1 MPILA
6 LLAAAMLAAAAPSPL
21 ETARNQQNRP
31 ALEKLVADASAAA
44 AKAPNNAAA
53 QYSAAL
59 TCSYLAEVAIEQRDR
74 KLGRQVAEQG
84 IRFAEKAVALDSNQ
98 AEHYRVL
105 ATLYGQAVTD
115 LFSGLSYGP
124 KAKQAINTAV
134 TKAPNSSTVYVAR
147 GVGNYYLPAQ
157 VGGGTALAITDF
169 RKAIELDAKN
179 ADAWLW
185 LGLALRKDN
194 QNAEAQKAFKRSLQ
208 LNPDRVWAR
217 QQLEKTPAK

>member
-1 MPILA
+1 MAIVALLMAA
-6 LLAAAMLAAAAPSPL
+6 LLAAAAPTPL

-31 ALEKLVADASAAA
+31 ALEKLVAEASAAA
-44 AKAPNNAAA
+44 AKAPNDAPA
-53 QYSAAL
+53 QYNAAL

-74 KLGRQVAEQG
+74 KLGRQAAEQG
-84 IRFAEKAVALDSNQ
+84 IRFAEKAVALNSNQ

-124 KAKQAINTAV
+124 KAKQAITTAV
-134 TKAPNSSTVYVAR
+134 AKAPQSSTVYVAR

-157 VGGGTALAITDF
+157 AGGGTGLAIADF
-169 RKAIELDAKN
+169 RKAIELDGKN

-185 LGLALRKDN
+185 LGLALRKEN
-194 QNAEAQKAFKRSLQ
+194 QNAEAHKAFARSLQ
-208 LNPDRVWAR
+208 LNPNRVWAK
-217 QQLEKTPAK
+217 QQLDKTPAK